1 MKIIL
6 PFVAMLLLLSVNNVY
21 SACIF
26 TTTAATFG
34 FGNLNPGS
42 PVDVNVSTTLAFKCV
57 GGPPGTMWTYTITDD
72 DGLNETGIDAN
83 RMINAAA
90 PTQFLPY
97 TLTYSPTTGTVP
109 RNTNQTL
116 TINGTVKGIDYQ
128 YAYVGSYSDTVVLT
142 ILP

>member
-6 PFVAMLLLLSVNNVY
+6 PFVAMLLILSVNSVY
-21 SACIF
+21 SACRF
-26 TTTAATFG
+26 TTTTATFA

-42 PVDVNVSTTLAFKCV
+42 PVDVNIAATLRFRCT
-57 GGPPGTMWTYTITDD
+57 GNPSPWTYTITDN
-72 DGLNETGIDAN
+72 DGRYETGIDAN
-83 RMINAAA
+83 RMRNTTVT
-90 PTQFLPY
+90 TQYLPY
-97 TLTYSPTTGTVP
+97 TLTYTPATGTVP
-109 RNTNQTL
+109 RNQNQTL